1 MSQMINKDTETVVR
15 AARHMFDKLE
25 ERLNVLETL
34 KV

>member
-15 AARHMFDKLE
+15 AVVHMFEKLE

>member
-15 AARHMFDKLE
+15 AAVHIFEKLE